1 MEKYNNLLN
10 NIAELIEKSLF
21 ASKDVKNTVD
31 KSLKLKKDIILNKLN
46 LISREEFEVQKKIIE
61 KLYKDLKKLKNKKAK
76 KKTIKVK
83 KS

>member
-46 LISREEFEVQKKIIE
+46 LVSREEFEVQKKIIE
-61 KLYKDLKKLKNKKAK
+61 KLHKDLIKLKNTKLK
-76 KKTIKVK
+76 KKTIKAK
-83 KS
+83 KL